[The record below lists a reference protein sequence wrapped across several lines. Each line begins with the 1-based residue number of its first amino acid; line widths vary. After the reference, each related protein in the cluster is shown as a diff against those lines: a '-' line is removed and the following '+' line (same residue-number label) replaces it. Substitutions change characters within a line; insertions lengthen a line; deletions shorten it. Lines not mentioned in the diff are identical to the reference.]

1 LTCGS
6 WLVYRPSKRGH
17 RDRKPKAR
25 PGFPPGGQQLL
36 AEFKQVF
43 QQSVRAD
50 EDFIGWMQDFQNSG
64 TCPVKT
70 STDAA
75 YRAGLRA
82 SSRAYAAKTGFLG
95 LWNPLASQLG
105 QPTFTASQI

>member
-1 LTCGS
+1 
-6 WLVYRPSKRGH
+6 
-17 RDRKPKAR
+17 
-25 PGFPPGGQQLL
+25 
-36 AEFKQVF
+36 
-43 QQSVRAD
+43 VRAD